1 MGFNVTEKAK
11 HYIKNAHHFP
21 YLPVLILFLLGRK
34 TNPTGEGILKIH
46 IDVLQHLLQARN
58 LHLTKPLIPA
68 VNYYSLEQFKLRL
81 AIEKR
86 RSERTDNKSS
96 IIFMN
101 VKSLMDNGTNNSAFG
116 IHDIV
121 KIICDNIRV
130 TDVVTIYRTPFVL
143 ILLVDADCVGA
154 QYACRRLV
162 HKMMEHFAS
171 SFRLRQKDFHIK
183 ILSFPERKV
192 DSTKLESTPVTRVT
206 SGRLRRYSDVK
217 QDYRIR
223 FKKEYVKNLSLC
235 ISSFNGSVIAMR
247 MEEIYFWDQDL
258 LSTYIIGWQK
268 ATKKMMDLVGAIT
281 ALSLLLPLMGL
292 IAIGVKISSPGPV
305 LFKQKRVG
313 YKGELFTFL
322 KFRSMFMGTQDNL
335 HQDYVRKLIHGEN
348 EQINMGS
355 DKDPCYKL
363 KNDAR
368 ITPFGRILR
377 KTSLDELPQFFNV
390 LKGEMSLVGPRPPIP
405 YEVNEYKNWH
415 YRRILNVKPGIT
427 GLWQVSGRNRTSFDE
442 MVRLDIKYAENWTL
456 KMDFKIIL
464 KTILVVFSADGE

>member
-1 MGFNVTEKAK
+1 LLELKA
-11 HYIKNAHHFP
+11 
-21 YLPVLILFLLGRK
+21 
-34 TNPTGEGILKIH
+34 NPTGAGILKIH
-46 IDVLQHLLQARN
+46 IDILRHLLQARN
-58 LHLTKPLIPA
+58 LYLVKPLIPSI
-68 VNYYSLEQFKLRL
+68 NYCSLKQFKLRL

-101 VKSLMDNGTNNSAFG
+101 VKSLLGNNGNNSAFG
-116 IHDIV
+116 IYNIV

-130 TDVVTIYRTPFVL
+130 TDVVTMYRKPYIL
-143 ILLVDADCVGA
+143 ILLVDADCHGA
-154 QYACRRLV
+154 QCACRRLV
-162 HKMMEHFAS
+162 RKMMERFS
-171 SFRLRQKDFHIK
+171 SNPLLHQKDFHIK

-192 DSTKLESTPVTRVT
+192 DSTKLEGTPIKQVT
-206 SGRLRRYSDVK
+206 SGQLRRYSDVK
-217 QDYRIR
+217 QDNRIR
-223 FKKEYVKNLSLC
+223 FKKEYSKNLSLC
-235 ISSFNGSVIAMR
+235 ISSFNGSVIAMQ
-247 MEEIYFWDQDL
+247 MEKIFFWDQDL
-258 LSTYIIGWQK
+258 ISKYIIWWK
-268 ATKKMMDLVGAIT
+268 KTTKKMMDLIVAVT
-281 ALSLLLPLMGL
+281 ALGLLLPFMGI

-305 LFKQKRVG
+305 LFKQRRVG

-322 KFRSMFMGTQDNL
+322 KFRSMFMDSKDNI